1 MNIILLGPPG
11 AGKGTQ
17 ARHLVE
23 KRNMIQLSTGDM
35 LREAKNSGSEMGNR
49 VATVMARGDLVTDE
63 IVIGLIK
70 EKISGEEG
78 GGFIF
83 DGFPRTL
90 KQADALDSL
99 LKECR
104 KSLDFVIE
112 MKVDDDAL
120 VSRITGR
127 SSCGACGEVFHD
139 VTNPWPSSGECPK
152 CSSREQ
158 VRRADDNEESLR
170 QRLMEY
176 YKKTSSLIG
185 YYYAKGDHVSVN
197 GLASVEEVQESIS
210 EVLNG

>member
-49 VATVMARGDLVTDE
+49 VARVMARGDLVTDE